1 MASSSVRRPSLS
13 FGEMCSFTRTRSAI
27 CLLGPRCPS
36 PFNSADGSDNR
47 KPETSWP
54 VLAPRSRRILPNR
67 QQRSSIQLKLVTGPV
82 PTVMTMSLHA
92 VQLAGSARRLGRRSL
107 GTIRFRSVNVDM
119 VPAGDHSPLFAHYV
133 RLHCQTELGCLL
145 RPGFPGL
152 CSITGCPFILDE
164 FG

>member
-1 MASSSVRRPSLS
+1 MASSSVRRSSLS
-13 FGEMCSFTRTRSAI
+13 FGKMCSFIRTRSVI

-36 PFNSADGSDNR
+36 PFNSADGSVNR
-47 KPETSWP
+47 KPETLRP
-54 VLAPRSRRILPNR
+54 VLVPRSRRAVR
-67 QQRSSIQLKLVTGPV
+67 RHQHRSSIRLMLVTGPV

-92 VQLAGSARRLGRRSL
+92 AKLAGSARRLGRRSL

-133 RLHCQTELGCLL
+133 CLHCQTELGCLL